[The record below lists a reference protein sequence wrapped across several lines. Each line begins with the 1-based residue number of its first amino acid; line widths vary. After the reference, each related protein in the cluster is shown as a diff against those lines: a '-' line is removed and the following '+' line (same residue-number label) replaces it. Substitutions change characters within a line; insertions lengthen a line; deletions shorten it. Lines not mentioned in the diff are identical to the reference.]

1 MIRAVLDP
9 NVLVSA
15 FISRLGSSPDR
26 IVRAWRAGAFELV
39 VSPKLLAELTDVL
52 HRPKFAQQ
60 AAVGRANAYVAALAA
75 DADRLDDPSDPPSV
89 SPDADDD
96 YLFAL
101 AGAAG
106 ADLIVSGDRHLTTL
120 HDPHPPV
127 FTPREFVRALEEAG

>member
-1 MIRAVLDP
+1 MIRAVIDP

-15 FISRLGSSPDR
+15 FISRRGSSPDR

-60 AAVGRANAYVAALAA
+60 AADGRADAYVAALTA
-75 DADRLDDPSDPPSV
+75 DASRLDDPPDPPSV

-101 AGAAG
+101 ARAAG
-106 ADLIVSGDRHLTTL
+106 ADAIVSGDRHLTGL
-120 HDPHPPV
+120 RDPHPRV
-127 FTPREFVRALEEAG
+127 MTPREFVRRLEEG